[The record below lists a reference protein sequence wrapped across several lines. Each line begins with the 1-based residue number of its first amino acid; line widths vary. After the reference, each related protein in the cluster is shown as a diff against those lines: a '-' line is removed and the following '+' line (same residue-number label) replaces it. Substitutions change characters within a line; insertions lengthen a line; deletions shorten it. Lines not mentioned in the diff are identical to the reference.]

1 MQKIFNLFTVFIIL
15 YLISN
20 KVFKTENMSNTDI
33 KKIIEEQYKIDIDAI
48 RNLSKLANDLTIN
61 NKLIVPGGLEIEG
74 DLTVKK
80 NINAKQDIKADGNGY
95 FGPAYIGKY
104 GKTNS
109 DYAHFSHKNMT
120 SNKQY
125 ALLQKN
131 DGHTYLNTASKEI
144 YFRSDNSNKMTL
156 KSNGNFSVKQDIE
169 VDGNGYFGPAY
180 IGKYAKTRSD
190 WAQFCHVKMT
200 GGNQY
205 AIAHHQGGTTNINAA
220 SGTSLSFNIKDKR
233 KMHIQSNGDIRMNGV
248 LACDNHAHF
257 NNGAHFYGWSGWATK
272 DAQRPYSGYSS
283 SNVYIKGINENGH
296 LYIGTKYGNTISS
309 KKAT

>member
-1 MQKIFNLFTVFIIL
+1 MQKIFNIILIFVVL
-15 YLISN
+15 YLIFN
-20 KVFKTENMSNTDI
+20 KVFKIENMSNTDI
-33 KKIIEEQYKIDIDAI
+33 KEIIQEEYKIDIDAI

-131 DGHTYLNTASKEI
+131 DGHTYLNTAGKEI
-144 YFRSDNSNKMTL
+144 YFRSDNSDKMTL
-156 KSNGNFSVKQDIE
+156 KSNGNFSVKQDIKLM
-169 VDGNGYFGPAY
+169 VMDILVQLILVNMVKLDQ
-180 IGKYAKTRSD
+180 IGLNLVMLK
-190 WAQFCHVKMT
+190 
-200 GGNQY
+200 
-205 AIAHHQGGTTNINAA
+205 
-220 SGTSLSFNIKDKR
+220 
-233 KMHIQSNGDIRMNGV
+233 
-248 LACDNHAHF
+248 
-257 NNGAHFYGWSGWATK
+257 
-272 DAQRPYSGYSS
+272 
-283 SNVYIKGINENGH
+283 
-296 LYIGTKYGNTISS
+296 
-309 KKAT
+309 